1 MKKNIIF
8 ISIILLNL
16 VIIVFLLYQNNYI
29 NKKFSE
35 IDKALE
41 TLSASNEQQSLQISQ
56 LTNNLIESKQNQSLK
71 DLEKGT
77 DEAIFEN
84 TSTEG
89 LIPITESEAQKI
101 WEEYL
106 TNILS
111 ENVNDYNINK
121 IEIVNVKPNNRLTA
135 GAQANVRTADFER
148 KAYLFN
154 YKQKDNMGEITG
166 YVDVYTG
173 KVIGGFY
180 KGD

>member
-16 VIIVFLLYQNNYI
+16 IIIGFLLYQNNYL
-29 NKKFSE
+29 NTKFNE
-35 IDKALE
+35 IDKKLE
-41 TLSASNEQQSLQISQ
+41 TLSDSNEQQDLQISQ
-56 LTNNLIESKQNQSLK
+56 LTNNIIETKQNQALK

-77 DEAIFEN
+77 DESIFEN
-84 TSTEG
+84 IPTDG
-89 LIPITESEAQKI
+89 LIPITEDEAKKI

-106 TNILS
+106 TNTLS
-111 ENVNDYNINK
+111 KNINDYNVNR
-121 IEIVNVKPNNRLTA
+121 IETVMAKPSNRFTA
-135 GAQANVRTADFER
+135 GAESNVRTADFER

-154 YKQKDNMGEITG
+154 YTQKDNMGEITG

-180 KGD
+180 NGD

>member
-16 VIIVFLLYQNNYI
+16 IIIGFLIYQKNYI

-35 IDKALE
+35 IDKKLE
-41 TLSASNEQQSLQISQ
+41 TLSANNEQQDLQISQ
-56 LTNNLIESKQNQSLK
+56 LTNNLIKNKQSQALK

-77 DEAIFEN
+77 DESIFEN
-84 TSTEG
+84 TPTEG
-89 LIPITESEAQKI
+89 LTPITEDEAKKI
-101 WEEYL
+101 WEEYMK
-106 TNILS
+106 NILS
-111 ENVNDYNINK
+111 ENIDDYNINK
-121 IEIVNVKPNNRLTA
+121 IETVMVKPTNRFTG
-135 GAQANVRTADFER
+135 GAEANVRTADFER

-154 YKQKDNMGEITG
+154 YTQKDNMGEITG
-166 YVDVYTG
+166 YVDIYTG